1 MATWLLTK
9 DPAKT
14 GGVVSSLP
22 NCGYDDDTLR
32 GILNRGYKLYC
43 DGKPVKVFGP
53 KKRKKVE
60 RGERQ

>member
-22 NCGYDDDTLR
+22 NCGYTDDTLR

-43 DGKPVKVFGP
+43 DGKPVKVPCP
-53 KKRKKVE
+53 KKRKNAE
-60 RGERQ
+60 RGER

>member
-9 DPAKT
+9 DPSKP

-22 NCGYDDDTLR
+22 NCGYDNETLR
-32 GILNRGYKLYC
+32 GILDKGYKLYC
-43 DGKPVKVFGP
+43 DGKPVMVPSP
-53 KKRKKVE
+53 KRRKKAE

>member
-43 DGKPVKVFGP
+43 DGKPVKVLGP

>member
-9 DPAKT
+9 DPTKP

-22 NCGYDDDTLR
+22 YCGYDDDTLR
-32 GILNRGYKLYC
+32 GILDKGYTLFC
-43 DGKPVKVFGP
+43 DGKPVKVPGT
-53 KKRKKVE
+53 KRRKKAE